1 MEVIRAS
8 VLGRCMGVRR
18 AVDLALATAAAESAA
33 GRGAFSLGPIIHNP
47 RAVAE
52 LEAAGLRAIGEAE
65 LDGRIAGAAVVI
77 RAHGVPP
84 ELRRRIEELGGRIV
98 DATCPRVI
106 ASQRKAR
113 DLAAAGCA
121 VILAGDRDHA
131 EIAGIAGYAREG
143 SLERAGRRGS
153 GREAGGD
160 PRETACLVVG
170 SPEEAA
176 AIPLPHAGR
185 AAIIAQTTIKEEEY
199 RAICEALR
207 ARLPGLEVVDSICPA
222 TEERGRAL
230 VELAGRCDAI
240 VVVGGRNSAN
250 TGRLLGSALALGK
263 PAWLVESAAELPE
276 EAFGYGRVGLTAGA
290 STPDE
295 LVAEVEAALIEGAT
309 R

>member
-18 AVDLALATAAAESAA
+18 AVELAFATAASEGAA
-33 GRGAFSLGPIIHNP
+33 GRPAFSLGPIIHNP

-65 LDGRIAGAAVVI
+65 LEELGQLDGRIAGSAVVI

-113 DLAAAGCA
+113 ELAAEGRA

-143 SLERAGRRGS
+143 ARERADWEGV
-153 GREAGGD
+153 GGG
-160 PRETACLVVG
+160 TCLVVG
-170 SPEEAA
+170 SAEEAA
-176 AIPLPHAGR
+176 SIPLPTEGR

-207 ARLPGLEVVDSICPA
+207 PRLPGLEVVDSICPA

-230 VELAGRCDAI
+230 AELAERCDAV

-250 TGRLLGSALALGK
+250 TGRLLGSARALGK
-263 PAWLVESAAELPE
+263 PAWLVESATELPE
-276 EAFGYGRVGLTAGA
+276 EAFGYARVGLTAGA

-295 LVAEVEAALIEGAT
+295 LVAEVETALIAGAA